1 MPISDAADKLR
12 QQINDTA
19 PVPTKN
25 YIDFSEESFIPQG
38 IEVPK
43 PELVFALGDI
53 PLFTKKSISVLK
65 GMAKAGKTT
74 VTAWITAQTIHQD
87 INVLWIDT
95 EQGLY
100 YGSRTQFW
108 VLQIAGVERSEYL
121 RFYDLKIY
129 SPTVRIEIVNY
140 LIDQYKPDLVIID
153 GIRDLVFDIN
163 NPEEA
168 TTIAGDLMR
177 WAEVHDCHILNII
190 HENKG
195 NGNARGH
202 LGTELIN
209 KSETVIKVYKSE
221 DGQTV
226 CEPEF
231 TRGMPFEV
239 FAFVRDSYGIPQLS
253 TYKQKITTGE
263 SNSRKLGPTDMT
275 PDQHNEVLKAAF
287 NGAEILS
294 YSELLNDLSAA
305 FVGIGTS
312 LGMVKLKTFISYY
325 TQHKYLVKEEKTSN
339 KTYYS
344 LYKV

>member
-1 MPISDAADKLR
+1 MNSDALKLVNG
-12 QQINDTA
+12 INNSA
-19 PVPTKN
+19 PAPIKN

-43 PELVFALGDI
+43 PELVFGMGDI
-53 PLFTKKSISVLK
+53 PMFTKKSISVLK

-74 VTAWITAQTIHQD
+74 VTAWITAQTINQRV
-87 INVLWIDT
+87 NVLWIDT

-100 YGSRTQFW
+100 YGSRTQYW
-108 VLQIAGVERSEYL
+108 VLQIAGIQRSEYL

-129 SPTVRIEIVNY
+129 GPSVRIQIVNY
-140 LIDQYKPDLVIID
+140 LIEQYKPDLVIID

-177 WAEVHDCHILNII
+177 WAEVFDCHIMNII

-209 KSETVIKVYKSE
+209 KSETVIKVFKSE
-221 DGQTV
+221 DGHTV

-231 TRGMPFEV
+231 TRGMPFDI
-239 FAFVRDSYGIPQLS
+239 FAFTRDSYGIPQLS
-253 TYKQKITTGE
+253 TYRHKINTGE
-263 SNSRKLGPTDMT
+263 SNSRKANPIELDPATHLMIL
-275 PDQHNEVLKAAF
+275 ERAF
-287 NGAEILS
+287 GSSEALA
-294 YSELLNDLSAA
+294 YSELISELMASIEYYADP
-305 FVGIGTS
+305 IGV
-312 LGMVKLKTFISYY
+312 VKCKSYISFY
-325 TQHKYLVKEEKTSN
+325 TQQNYLIKEQKTSN

-344 LYKV
+344 IKRV

>member
-1 MPISDAADKLR
+1 MQSNSAKTII
-12 QQINDTA
+12 QQINATI
-19 PVPTKN
+19 PPPQKT
-25 YIDFSEESFIPQG
+25 YIDFSEEAFIPQG
-38 IEVPK
+38 LEVPK

-74 VTAWITAQTIHQD
+74 VTAWITAQTIKQE
-87 INVLWIDT
+87 ISVLWIDT

-129 SPTVRIEIVNY
+129 SPTTRIEIVNH
-140 LIDQYKPDLVIID
+140 LIDQVRPDLVIID

-177 WAEVHDCHILNII
+177 WAEVYDCHILNII

-239 FAFVRDSYGIPQLS
+239 FAFVRDTYGIPQLS
-253 TYKQKITTGE
+253 TYKQAVTTGE
-263 SNSRKLGPTDMT
+263 SNNKKLNPIDIDYKT
-275 PDQHNEVLKAAF
+275 HREILEKAF
-287 NGAEILS
+287 NGSGTLS
-294 YSELLNDLSAA
+294 YSELQSDLSASYA
-305 FVGIGTS
+305 YFGRGAGI
-312 LGMVKLKTFISYY
+312 VKIKSYISFYA
-325 TQHKYLVKEEKTSN
+325 QHNYIIKEQKSSN
-339 KTYYS
+339 KTFYS
-344 LYKV
+344 LPNV